1 MKSLLKIA
9 AALLLGTVSL
19 VSQAQTK
26 PVPTY
31 SDPYKMMEILADQ
44 TFQRIAKEQAEHGKA
59 QVDAKRGGQQH
70 PHGCANSHQGRD
82 RQLRT
87 AAIHQQG
94 HPS

>member
-44 TFQRIAKEQAEHGKA
+44 TFQRIAKEQAEIKKKSG
-59 QVDAKRGGQQH
+59 
-70 PHGCANSHQGRD
+70 NSAHYCHR
-82 RQLRT
+82 RT
-87 AAIHQQG
+87 GALYR
-94 HPS
+94 